1 MKANADGHRKQP
13 ARGLLAETW
22 LPAGL
27 RFARYRFK
35 LLTTTFL
42 HLPDFKGS
50 TLRGAFGH
58 ALKSLTCAQR
68 DCDSCADCTLRRV
81 CVYTRIF
88 EPISA
93 ATAEDGLRHV
103 PQPFVLL
110 PPLTDRNEYSPG
122 STFDFEVTVVGP
134 ALDLFPYWVAA
145 LEHMGLE
152 GVGRGRGTFRLVG
165 IDEVSLLGKQRSI
178 YDPQTRQVEET
189 QNTITTT
196 DIAAVCRALEKR
208 AIEGVRLNIET
219 YLRIKANGRLQDRLH
234 FPLLVRALLRRLDIL
249 SQFYGEGPVEWP
261 YDEVY
266 AEAER
271 IESALDKSRWEDWS
285 RVSLRQKAR
294 MKFGGVVGR
303 LSYHGAAV
311 KRFLP
316 ILMAGQFLHCG
327 KNTTFG
333 LGAYR
338 IVELL

>member
-1 MKANADGHRKQP
+1 MHGSRVHAEQSAGN
-13 ARGLLAETW
+13 LLPGTW

-35 LLTTTFL
+35 LLTTTTL
-42 HLPDFKGS
+42 QLPDFKGS
-50 TLRGAFGH
+50 TLRGAFGR
-58 ALKSLTCAQR
+58 AFKSLTCAQR
-68 DCDSCADCTLRRV
+68 DCDSCSGCTLRRV

-88 EPISA
+88 EPTSV
-93 ATAEDGLRHV
+93 ATAEDGLRHI

-110 PPLTDRNEYSPG
+110 PPLTERNEYDPG
-122 STFDFEVTVVGP
+122 TTFHFEVTVVGD
-134 ALDLFPYWVAA
+134 ALRLFPYWVAA
-145 LEHMGLE
+145 LEHMALV

-189 QNTITTT
+189 QNPITTE
-196 DIAAVCRALEKR
+196 DIADVCRALASR
-208 AIEGVRLNIET
+208 PIEGVRLNIET

-249 SQFYGEGPVEWP
+249 SQFYGEGSVEWP
-261 YDEVY
+261 YDEILE
-266 AEAER
+266 EAEGVDSQL
-271 IESALDKSRWEDWS
+271 EQSRWEDWS
-285 RVSLRQKAR
+285 RVSFRQKAR

-316 ILMAGQFLHCG
+316 LLMAGQFLHCG